1 MFGIFEINSKS
12 NSGNLLPSVKY
23 SFRIRYL
30 TMEGSLIG
38 IYYTFNLT
46 FLELIVRPQFIDSGH
61 KSLHWIAKTDPY

>member
-1 MFGIFEINSKS
+1 
-12 NSGNLLPSVKY
+12 
-23 SFRIRYL
+23 
-30 TMEGSLIG
+30 MEGSLIG